1 MHALTVLYSRLMV
14 QISKLVVGLQPLPH
28 PLTYVGP
35 GSALQLCEAMGQFGC
50 RRVLIV
56 TDKILVELGL
66 IDGIKESL
74 NAAGAEVFIFDGVQP
89 DPAFEQ
95 VEAGLAMY
103 QSENCDSVLAVGG
116 GSSLDAGKAIAVQGV
131 APQDFKSMA
140 GFFKVKSEGA
150 PFYAIP
156 TTAGT
161 GSEATMASVI
171 SDHETKTKVIIADGK
186 LMPKAA
192 ALDAE
197 LMKGMPPAITAA
209 TGMDALTHA
218 IESALSVMGT
228 DETRRLAY
236 AAIKLIFDNLPKAY
250 DEGTDIKAR
259 EAMAIASF
267 WAGAAFTRSNVGYV
281 HAIAHQF
288 GGLYHTPHG
297 LANAMILPH
306 VLAFYQENAQD
317 KMADLARQVGVAEPG
332 SSDVEAAASLVIK
345 VRQLN
350 KHIGV
355 PQQLDAFKS
364 SDVSEVR
371 QRALTE
377 AHGLFGYPVPTY
389 MSADQCDSLLKKLLP
404 AN

>member
-14 QISKLVVGLQPLPH
+14 QISKLVLGLQPLPH
-28 PLTYVGP
+28 PLTYVGA
-35 GSALQLCEAMGQFGC
+35 GSAQQLCQAMGQFGS

-66 IDGIKESL
+66 IDGIREAL

-89 DPAFEQ
+89 DPTFQQ
-95 VEAGLAMY
+95 VEAGLAIF
-103 QSENCDSVLAVGG
+103 QAERCDSVLAVGG
-116 GSSLDAGKAIAVQGV
+116 GSSIDAGKTIAVQGV
-131 APQDFKSMA
+131 DPQDLKSMA

-171 SDHETKTKVIIADGK
+171 SDPETKTKIPIADGK
-186 LMPKAA
+186 LMPKAT

-218 IESALSVMGT
+218 IESALSVMAT
-228 DETRRLAY
+228 DETKRLAY
-236 AAIKLIFDNLPKAY
+236 AATRLIFENLPKAY
-250 DEGTDIKAR
+250 DEGGDIQAR

-306 VLAFYQENAQD
+306 VLAFYQEHAQD
-317 KMADLARQVGVAEPG
+317 KMADLARQVGVAEAG
-332 SSDVEAAASLVIK
+332 SSDVEAAASLVLK

-350 KHIGV
+350 QHIGV

-364 SDVSEVR
+364 ADVSEVR
-371 QRALTE
+371 QRALSE

-389 MSADQCDSLLKKLLP
+389 MSSDQCESLLKKLLP
-404 AN
+404 SQ